1 MRSPVRCAFSRNR
14 PASSSGPSRFTGV
27 SPARRPDRVEAALR
41 HADATLED
49 WFRQGRKT
57 TRKASVDLVRLLRR
71 SKRRSAGVLRHR
83 VDDLQVGLKRLS
95 AGLEQLERDG
105 KAAPKKRRAR
115 AAVAGKSAPSSRAAS
130 PRKQKKAA

>member
-1 MRSPVRCAFSRNR
+1 
-14 PASSSGPSRFTGV
+14 V
-27 SPARRPDRVEAALR
+27 SPARRADRVEAALR

-49 WFRQGRKT
+49 WFRQSRKT
-57 TRKASVDLVRLLRR
+57 TRAASVVLVRLLRR
-71 SKRRSAGVLRHR
+71 SKRQSAGVLRHK

-115 AAVAGKSAPSSRAAS
+115 PATAGTSASSSRAAS
-130 PRKQKKAA
+130 PRKRKKAA

>member
-1 MRSPVRCAFSRNR
+1 
-14 PASSSGPSRFTGV
+14 V

-83 VDDLQVGLKRLS
+83 IDDLQVGLKRLS
-95 AGLEQLERDG
+95 GGLEQLERDG

-115 AAVAGKSAPSSRAAS
+115 PAAAGKSAASSRAAS